1 MSELRTATDQDL
13 AAIRELLENAGL
25 PTSDLASARPRFT
38 VVRDGGE
45 VIAAGALQAFGS
57 SALLRSVVV
66 AHERRGTGLG
76 SMMVRELERMARAA
90 HIERL
95 ILLTETA
102 REFFARQGYC
112 VIERSNASQEV
123 QGSEEFRALCPASAT
138 CMVKVLTKSD

>member
-1 MSELRTATDQDL
+1 VFELRTATDQDL
-13 AAIRELLENAGL
+13 AEIRELLEIAGL
-25 PTSDLASARPRFT
+25 PTSDLVSAKPLFT

-45 VIAAGALQAFGS
+45 VVAAGALQAFGS

-66 AHERRGTGLG
+66 ADGHRGTGLG
-76 SMMVRELERMARAA
+76 SMVVRELERIARCA
-90 HIERL
+90 HLERL
-95 ILLTETA
+95 ILLTQTA

-112 VIERSNASQEV
+112 VIERSSAPREV